1 MGAQGDRR
9 HLRTACT
16 RTVGVMAGFVPRR
29 LCGSV
34 ASVPHKRRRL
44 PWSWWSRMSPNLL
57 MRGVCSLLCLMAYE
71 EVLDQRRSSCPSRRA
86 RIARSSAPLPS
97 RRCLPRAGRRRRP
110 WEALPVFIVIE
121 QIETRQI
128 AFQNLG
134 STGNLSICSNICS
147 MACRLYVPAA
157 SLTSIGDALQQFDS
171 RQIQV
176 TGARLT

>member
-1 MGAQGDRR
+1 MGAQGDRH
-9 HLRTACT
+9 HLRAACT

-34 ASVPHKRRRL
+34 ASVTHKRRRL
-44 PWSWWSRMSPNLL
+44 SWSRWSRMSPNLL
-57 MRGVCSLLCLMAYE
+57 MRGVALSFASWRMRKFSTNAIIVSFSAGADSAIISAIAVKALPSTSRA
-71 EVLDQRRSSCPSRRA
+71 SSPLGG
-86 RIARSSAPLPS
+86 IAR
-97 RRCLPRAGRRRRP
+97 
-110 WEALPVFIVIE
+110 VIVTE
-121 QIETRQI
+121 QLETRQI
-128 AFQNLG
+128 ALQNLG

-157 SLTSIGDALQQFDS
+157 SLASIGDALRQFDS

>member
-1 MGAQGDRR
+1 MGAQGDRH
-9 HLRTACT
+9 HLRAACT
-16 RTVGVMAGFVPRR
+16 RTVGVMAGFVPWR

-34 ASVPHKRRRL
+34 ASVTHKRRRL
-44 PWSWWSRMSPNLL
+44 SWSRWSRMSPNLL
-57 MRGVCSLLCLMAYE
+57 MRGVALSFASWRMRKFSTNAIIVSFSAGADSAIISAIAVKALPSMSRA
-71 EVLDQRRSSCPSRRA
+71 SSSPLGG
-86 RIARSSAPLPS
+86 IAR
-97 RRCLPRAGRRRRP
+97 
-110 WEALPVFIVIE
+110 VIVIE
-121 QIETRQI
+121 QLETRQI

-157 SLTSIGDALQQFDS
+157 SLASIGDALRQFDS